1 MRGMYLARRSARP
14 AGPIITLL
22 HPQVLEII
30 EGFALGAS
38 LARLMQ

>member
-1 MRGMYLARRSARP
+1 MRGMYLARLSAWFAGRS
-14 AGPIITLL
+14 ITLL
-22 HPQVLEII
+22 YPQVLEII